1 VDVEIQ
7 LNPVPGMR
15 ERALFYLSR
24 TMAEQIKR
32 GEDYRKI
39 KRVICILIFAYEEI
53 RDSPRYHNL
62 YRFYDIKSG
71 SLFSK
76 AMEVNTLE
84 LPKLPKAWDE
94 TKLCA
99 WLEFIRATE
108 EEEFE
113 MLAQRDPDIGLAVVR
128 LKDLSQDE
136 CLRELA
142 ISREKLAWDIASR
155 EEGAREKGREEG
167 REEGQSEAQRVI
179 ARKMLQRGRPMEE
192 IMEDTGLSQ
201 ADLLH
206 LQTEGHPR
214 H

>member
-1 VDVEIQ
+1 
-7 LNPVPGMR
+7 MR

-62 YRFYDIKSG
+62 YRFHDRESG

-76 AMEVNTLE
+76 AMEVHTLE
-84 LPKLPKAWDE
+84 FPKLPEAWDE

-99 WLEFIRATE
+99 WLEFIRATK

-136 CLRELA
+136 RLRELA
-142 ISREKLAWDIASR
+142 VSREKLAWDIASR

-167 REEGQSEAQRVI
+167 REEGQSEAQRAI
-179 ARKMLQRGRPMEE
+179 ARKALAEGLPLETVRA
-192 IMEDTGLSQ
+192 ITGLSQ
-201 ADLLH
+201 ADLLR
-206 LQTEGHPR
+206 LQSEGPPR